1 MDETRALDTYLYDR
15 ESRPRLEPAPRPDAA
30 ERLGRDVQLQALDG
44 RALAG
49 TLFEADPGARR
60 VALVAGATGV
70 KRGYYA
76 RFAAFLAAR
85 GVTTLTFD
93 YRGIG
98 GSRDGHA
105 AESEAAM
112 HEWGELDIAGAAAWA
127 TRALDVPRV
136 SVVTHSVGGQ
146 LLGLVDR
153 PERIDRVVMVGSQ
166 SGEVW
171 LWPAPARWRMAALM
185 YGMIPGVTRA
195 VGYLPGA
202 LGIGED
208 LPPGVALEWARWCR
222 TPGYVVADGGD
233 ERRRA
238 YARLGADIL
247 AFGFDDDPYAPAAA
261 VDALVSFY
269 PSATVTR
276 RQVTRAEAR
285 VGHFGFFRERF
296 ASSLWLEAAS
306 FLDAKAG

>member
-1 MDETRALDTYLYDR
+1 MDETRDLDTYLYDR
-15 ESRPRLEPAPRPDAA
+15 ESRPRLEHAPRA
-30 ERLGRDVQLQALDG
+30 ERSRKLGRDVVVPALDG
-44 RALAG
+44 RPLAG
-49 TLFEADPGARR
+49 TLFESPGSRR
-60 VALVAGATGV
+60 VTLVAGATGV

-76 RFAAFLAAR
+76 RFAAFLASQ
-85 GVTTLTFD
+85 GSTTLTFD

-98 GSRDGHA
+98 GSRDGHP
-105 AESEAAM
+105 AESSAAM

-127 TRALDVPRV
+127 ESALDVPRV

-153 PERIDRVVMVGSQ
+153 PERIERVVMIGSQ

-171 LWPAPARWRMAALM
+171 LWPSLARWRMAALM

-222 TPGYVVADGGD
+222 TPGYLVADGGD

-238 YARLGADIL
+238 YARLGADVL
-247 AFGFDDDPYAPAAA
+247 AFGFDDDPYAPPAA
-261 VDALVSFY
+261 VDALVAFY
-269 PSATVTR
+269 PNANVTR
-276 RQVTRAEAR
+276 RQVSRAEAR

-296 ASSLWLEAAS
+296 ASSLWREAAA
-306 FLDAKAG
+306 FLQAKAG